1 MLVAPCLLVSV
12 TKYVYVVLFLTL
24 LSVDVGE
31 GGVPV
36 SVLIDENELM
46 FVSTDES
53 VGKEPTARQM
63 SYLRT

>member
-24 LSVDVGE
+24 LSVNVGE

-46 FVSTDES
+46 FASTDES
-53 VGKEPTARQM
+53 VGKEPIARQM